1 MGDNNPLASQNAGQT
16 LQKQLQ
22 FTDASSIITPLQM
35 MFNKHLTYILQGVW
49 MTAFLYLVSKIHRVL
64 AVSYCC
70 EARSIL
76 DNCPSRHIH
85 VYC

>member
-1 MGDNNPLASQNAGQT
+1 MGDNNPQASQNGVQT

-22 FTDASSIITPLQM
+22 FTHASSIITPLQM
-35 MFNKHLTYILQGVW
+35 MYNKHLTYILQGVW
-49 MTAFLYLVSKIHRVL
+49 MTAFLYLVSKTHLVL
-64 AVSYCC
+64 AVNYCC

-76 DNCPSRHIH
+76 DNCPSRHIN